1 MSALPRRPRPGAGEV
16 DPTRLRIVHVITTL
30 GVGGAEKH
38 LLWLGEG
45 QRRAGHEVHVVYL
58 KGKGEL
64 VQEFLDRGVQPHRVP
79 MEGLLRA
86 PAALLALTRL
96 LRRLRPDVVHTHLL
110 KADAVGSV
118 AARRARAP
126 SVISSK
132 HNDERALLR
141 PAVGVVHGLL
151 MRRVDRVVALSDH
164 VARFVAEHGRVPPDR
179 IRRIYYG
186 VDATQ
191 LVGRRTRAQVRA
203 ELGLSEQQKVLVCV
217 GRLAP
222 QKDHPT
228 LLAAMAKLPADV
240 RLLVVGGDP
249 FGDGE
254 ARLATLAAQLGVSER
269 VHFLGIRHD
278 VPDLLTASDLFV
290 LPSLW
295 EGLGLVFLEAM
306 AVALPIVASN
316 VSAIP
321 EVVEDGVSGWLV
333 PPGDPDALAGAVQRA
348 LGDPAARHAAGLAGH
363 MRLLERFA
371 LPRMIDETLSLY
383 RDVLWERQLA
393 RADRGRDA

>member
-1 MSALPRRPRPGAGEV
+1 MSGRSRHPDLRDDDV
-16 DPTRLRIVHVITTL
+16 DPTCLRIVHVITTL

-45 QRRAGHEVHVVYL
+45 QIKAGHEVHVVYL

-64 VQEFLDRGVQPHRVP
+64 AREFLDRGMLLHRVP
-79 MEGLLRA
+79 MDGVLRA

-96 LRRLRPDVVHTHLL
+96 LARLRADVVHTHLL

-118 AARRARAP
+118 AARRARAR
-126 SVISSK
+126 VVVSSK

-141 PAVGVVHGLL
+141 KAVGVVHGLL
-151 MRRVDRVVALSDH
+151 MNRVDHVVALSDH
-164 VARFVAEHGRVPPDR
+164 VARFVAEHGRVDPAR

-186 VDATQ
+186 VDAS
-191 LVGRRTRAQVRA
+191 LLRAHRERAAVRA
-203 ELGLSEQQKVLVCV
+203 ELGLSPDAKVLVCV

-228 LLAAMAKLPADV
+228 LFAAMARLPADV
-240 RLLVVGGDP
+240 VLLVVGGDP

-254 ARLATLAAQLGVSER
+254 ARLRAEVERLGVGER
-269 VHFLGIRHD
+269 VRFLGIRHD
-278 VPDLLTASDLFV
+278 VPDLLSASDLFV

-306 AVALPIVASN
+306 AVALPIVATD

-321 EVVEDGVSGWLV
+321 EVVQDGVSGWLV
-333 PPGDPDALAGAVQRA
+333 PPGDPEALAAAVQRA
-348 LGDPAARHAAGLAGH
+348 LDDPSARQAAGLAGH
-363 MRLLERFA
+363 LRLLERFA
-371 LPRMIDETLSLY
+371 LPRMIDETLTLY
-383 RDVLWERQLA
+383 RDLLWNKSLGRGDTRA
-393 RADRGRDA
+393 RR